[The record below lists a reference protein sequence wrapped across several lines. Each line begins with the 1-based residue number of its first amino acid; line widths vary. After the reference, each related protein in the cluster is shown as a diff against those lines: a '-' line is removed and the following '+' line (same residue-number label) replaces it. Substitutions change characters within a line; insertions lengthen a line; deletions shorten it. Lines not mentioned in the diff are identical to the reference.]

1 MIFHFSSG
9 IARLPGLETLL
20 GDTCTRYWPWSRVQR
35 SDLFVGWGRKTSAMQ
50 GQKAARRHGLP
61 FVCLEDGFLRSV
73 GLGNQDPPL
82 SIVQD
87 RSGIYFDAGG
97 PSDLETLI
105 SAQVLDVLQQER
117 CRLLIAAW
125 QRERVSKYNHQ
136 RDFSAVL
143 PDHYVLAVDQT
154 FGDASIHCGFADA
167 ASFHRMLAAALDEN
181 PECTVL
187 LKIHPDV
194 FSGKKKGHFDPAA
207 LRNNP
212 RVQVLTEDVHPASLL
227 EKAGAVYVVTSQMG
241 FEGLLWGKPVHVFG
255 MPFYAGWGLTRDALS
270 PPSRRRPV
278 ALENLVHAA
287 LIDYPRYLDPET
299 GKNAT
304 PERVLE
310 WLGMQRRQ
318 RQRFPAQLHAV
329 DFSGWKRP
337 VLEAFF
343 GGSHINYVAKAA
355 DAPPEAT
362 LVAWGMRDE
371 DCDARLRIR
380 VEDGFLRSVGLGV
393 DLVRPVSWIIDRQG
407 IYYNATCASDL
418 EGLLAKTDFST
429 ALLER
434 AAALRQRI
442 STAGLTKYNVGS
454 GAWQR
459 PADTNKV
466 ILVPGQVETDA
477 SLAFGAPGICRN
489 LDLLKAVR
497 EANPH
502 AYVIYKPHPDV
513 VAGMRKRG
521 ENEDSA
527 SHYCDEVVVDLP
539 MGQLLNQVDEVHVL
553 TSLAGFEALLRGK
566 HVATYGQPFYAGW
579 GLTRDHCPPQR
590 RQRKLSLDALVAG
603 ALILYPTYVSR
614 STGRFTTP
622 EGALDELLAW
632 RAAPPAGGLFMNLKR
647 RILRLVVGVR

>member
-1 MIFHFSSG
+1 MIFHLSSG
-9 IARLPGLETLL
+9 ISRLPGLETLL
-20 GDTCTRYWPWSRVQR
+20 GDTCVRYWPWSRAGR
-35 SDLFVGWGRKTSAMQ
+35 NDFFVGWGRKPSTAQ

-105 SAQVLDVLQQER
+105 ATQALDVHQQER
-117 CRLLIAAW
+117 SRLLIAAW
-125 QRERVSKYNHQ
+125 QLERVSKYNHQ
-136 RDFSAVL
+136 RDFDGDL
-143 PDHYVLAVDQT
+143 PTRYVLAVDQT
-154 FGDASIHCGFADA
+154 FGDASIRCGLADA
-167 ASFHRMLAAALDEN
+167 ASFQRMLTAALDEN
-181 PECTVL
+181 PECLVL

-194 FSGKKKGHFDPAA
+194 FSGKKKGHFNPAG
-207 LRNNP
+207 LRSNP
-212 RVQVLTEDVHPASLL
+212 RVQVLTQDSHPASLL
-227 EKAGAVYVVTSQMG
+227 EKAKAVYVVTSQMG

-255 MPFYAGWGLTRDALS
+255 MPFYAGWGLTHDAL
-270 PPSRRRPV
+270 PAPERRRPV

-299 GKNAT
+299 GECAT

-329 DFSGWKRP
+329 DISGWKRP
-337 VLEAFF
+337 VLEAFL
-343 GGSHINYVAKAA
+343 GGSRIHYVAKAA

-362 LVAWGMRDE
+362 LVVWGMRDE
-371 DCDARLRIR
+371 VGDARSRIR

-393 DLVRPVSWIIDRQG
+393 DLVRPVSWIIDRHG
-407 IYYNATCASDL
+407 IYYNATCPSDL
-418 EGLLAKTDFST
+418 ETLLMQTSFPDELLA
-429 ALLER
+429 R
-434 AAALRQRI
+434 AAVLRQRI
-442 STAGLTKYNVGS
+442 VTAGLTKYNVGN
-454 GAWQR
+454 GTWQR
-459 PADTNKV
+459 PAGIGTV

-477 SLAFGAPGICRN
+477 SLAFGAPGIRRN

-497 EANPH
+497 EAHPK

-513 VAGMRKRG
+513 VAGMRTRG
-521 ENEDSA
+521 ENEDRA
-527 SHYCDEVVVDLP
+527 GNYCDEIIVDLP

-566 HVATYGQPFYAGW
+566 RVATYGQPFYAGW
-579 GLTRDHCPPQR
+579 GLTQDHCPPVR
-590 RQRKLSLDALVAG
+590 RTRKLSLDALTAG

-614 STGRFTTP
+614 SSGRFTTP
-622 EGALDELLAW
+622 ERALDELLTW
-632 RAAPPAGGLFMNLKR
+632 RAAPPAPGVIVHLKR
-647 RILRLVVGVR
+647 WLLRLIVGVR